1 MKDMWDGIS
10 GGELGI
16 RLGVK
21 EIPTISC
28 HPVCSGAYRES
39 LSKSGR

>member
-10 GGELGI
+10 GWELGI

-28 HPVCSGAYRES
+28 HLVCTDAYRES
-39 LSKSGR
+39 LSKGWR